1 MSSYCIYTELYEE
14 FIVSKHTKLNKT
26 SLKKINDYLKT
37 LDTDEQFKEDFVETV
52 KRDVIMIKDCS
63 EKSIVDFYLE
73 TAEEINIDDED
84 YFEKLKGY
92 SRAKLANKYASSKT
106 FDDTIDMY
114 FNDVKREYI
123 LHPQGESDELE
134 FIPENRDLFIKN
146 NLKLVVNCAKRYR
159 NLGLSFR
166 DLIQIGN
173 YGLLMAW
180 EKFDTSRA
188 NLRNDILN
196 DIKSQSD
203 KSFSK
208 NDATTI
214 IKRNFKYSKTLETT
228 LSKLPDSGFDNK
240 EDFIDWA
247 QEHIKKASFSSIA
260 FSWIR
265 AMILL
270 ELNNASKII
279 KIPKSVQQDDEQ
291 TVNIIRLD
299 SVNPHTDDVYHDNQ
313 ISEIANEEF
322 AVEDESMEKM
332 EQQNLFKGLV
342 DKLLFTLPALD
353 RRIIKKRFG
362 IDVPYQLSINEIAEN
377 EGITSNKVKYIITN
391 ALKVIS
397 NNIPEKDKE
406 TIIEMLM

>member
-1 MSSYCIYTELYEE
+1 M
-14 FIVSKHTKLNKT
+14 SKHTKLNKT

-37 LDTDEQFKEDFVETV
+37 IEQDEDFKQTFTDTV
-52 KRDVIMIKDCS
+52 RRDVLMIKDCS

-73 TAEEINIDDED
+73 TATELDTTDVD
-84 YFEKLKGY
+84 FFEKLKGY
-92 SRAKLANKYASSKT
+92 SRGKLANKYASSKT

-196 DIKSQSD
+196 DIHGQPD
-203 KSFSK
+203 KPFT
-208 NDATTI
+208 NEEATDI
-214 IKRNFKYSKTLETT
+214 IKRNFKYSKTLEAT
-228 LSKLPDSGFDNK
+228 LNKLPTDGFTEK
-240 EDFIDWA
+240 QQFIDWA
-247 QEHIKKASFSSIA
+247 NEHIKKASFSSIA

-279 KIPKSVQQDDEQ
+279 KIPKSVQQDEEQ

-299 SVNPHTDDVYHDNQ
+299 SVNPHTDDIYHDNQ

-322 AVEDESMEKM
+322 AVEDETMEKM
-332 EQQNLFKGLV
+332 EQQNLFKELV
-342 DKLLFTLPALD
+342 NKLLFTLPALD